1 MTLINELTEFKPGE
15 KAKAAEVN
23 QNFETLRLSNNDQ
36 ENKITNL
43 QREIQTK
50 MDAEGGTLA
59 GALKLNSYSKLLSV
73 NGVLTLSNETNYF
86 KISGSETIIQITGWT
101 SGIAVIEF
109 LESRTIRNSEILAL
123 QNNADR
129 LVLKGDVSLYVF
141 EENKVKEIGYFGAKE
156 VRTNS
161 FKPQTI

>member
-43 QREIQTK
+43 QSEIQTK

-59 GALKLNSYSKLLSV
+59 GALKLNSYSKLSSV
-73 NGVLTLSNETNYF
+73 NGVLTLTNETNYF
-86 KISGSETIIQITGWT
+86 KVSGAETITQIAGWT
-101 SGIAVIEF
+101 SGIAIVEF
-109 LESRTIRNSEILAL
+109 LDSRTIRNSETLTL
-123 QNNADR
+123 QNNA
-129 LVLKGDVSLYVF
+129 
-141 EENKVKEIGYFGAKE
+141 EIGRAH
-156 VRTNS
+156 V
-161 FKPQTI
+161 

>member
-43 QREIQTK
+43 QSEIQTK

-59 GALKLNSYSKLLSV
+59 GALKLNKYSKLSSSFFESFLSDRM
-73 NGVLTLSNETNYF
+73 S
-86 KISGSETIIQITGWT
+86 TIK
-101 SGIAVIEF
+101 AAPY
-109 LESRTIRNSEILAL
+109 L
-123 QNNADR
+123 
-129 LVLKGDVSLYVF
+129 
-141 EENKVKEIGYFGAKE
+141 
-156 VRTNS
+156 TNS
-161 FKPQTI
+161 MLPSSTYIFSKKVL